1 MTRPASDDED
11 YSSDDDHT
19 PVDNGRV
26 ARVPSRMGRKQTITQ
41 PATIIPHV
49 PSDSAASPSHN
60 PDSKETKIDN
70 SDERQLVDILNVMS
84 NTMTNQ
90 AKEMSNTMTNQA
102 KEISNTISNTMSR
115 ELSNMARLL
124 MGSGGGPGRNQIP
137 LPSIPRNSGRTYQG
151 PRADRGYNNS
161 GNQGRDWSMV
171 TCYKCGEMG
180 HISRNCLTNVH
191 DNPNPTR
198 MGNNPP
204 TARQNSSNVHSP
216 PMGAPST
223 N

>member
-1 MTRPASDDED
+1 
-11 YSSDDDHT
+11 
-19 PVDNGRV
+19 
-26 ARVPSRMGRKQTITQ
+26 MGRKQTIIQ
-41 PATIIPHV
+41 PTTITPHV
-49 PSDSAASPSHN
+49 PSDLVVSPSPN
-60 PDSKETKIDN
+60 PDTKETKTDN
-70 SDERQLVDILNVMS
+70 SDEKQLIDIL
-84 NTMTNQ
+84 
-90 AKEMSNTMTNQA
+90 KG
-102 KEISNTISNTMSR
+102 ISNTMS
-115 ELSNMARLL
+115 SQAKDMSAITSRLL
-124 MGSGGGPGRNQIP
+124 MGTYDGPTRNQNPTHLQTIP
-137 LPSIPRNSGRTYQG
+137 HNNGRTYQG

-191 DNPNPTR
+191 NNPNPPR

-204 TARQNSSNVHSP
+204 TARHNSSNVHSP

>member
-1 MTRPASDDED
+1 
-11 YSSDDDHT
+11 
-19 PVDNGRV
+19 
-26 ARVPSRMGRKQTITQ
+26 MGRKQTITQ
-41 PATIIPHV
+41 PATITPHV
-49 PSDSAASPSHN
+49 LSDLAASPSPN
-60 PDSKETKIDN
+60 PDSKETKIGNCD
-70 SDERQLVDILNVMS
+70 DKQLVDILKVMS

-90 AKEMSNTMTNQA
+90 AKEISNTMSNTMTNQA
-102 KEISNTISNTMSR
+102 KEISNTISNTMSNQARDMSAVMSR
-115 ELSNMARLL
+115 ELSNMARLM
-124 MGSGGGPGRNQIP
+124 MGSGGGPGRNQTP
-137 LPSIPRNSGRTYQG
+137 THLPSIPRNNGRTYQG
-151 PRADRGYNNS
+151 PRADRGFNNS

-191 DNPNPTR
+191 NNPNPPR

>member
-1 MTRPASDDED
+1 
-11 YSSDDDHT
+11 
-19 PVDNGRV
+19 
-26 ARVPSRMGRKQTITQ
+26 
-41 PATIIPHV
+41 
-49 PSDSAASPSHN
+49 
-60 PDSKETKIDN
+60 
-70 SDERQLVDILNVMS
+70 MS

-90 AKEMSNTMTNQA
+90 DKEISNTMSNTMTNQA

-115 ELSNMARLL
+115 ELSNMARP
-124 MGSGGGPGRNQIP
+124 MMASGGGSGRNQTP
-137 LPSIPRNSGRTYQG
+137 NHLPSIPRNNGRTYQG

-191 DNPNPTR
+191 NNPNPPI